1 MEERRPAI
9 LAVDD
14 EPVVLAAVNG
24 ASDAARPVPVSARAV
39 RPLRAAILRPG
50 QAPEELVYPGDD
62 DPRSRHLAVH
72 LEGQLVGIA
81 SVMADG
87 YPPDPREGDWRIR
100 GMAVEQAHRG
110 RGIGSALLEASEAHA
125 RSRGAM
131 RLWCNARVDARNLYG
146 YAGMAVEGEEFTIPG
161 IGRHLLMSKPLA

>member
-1 MEERRPAI
+1 VS
-9 LAVDD
+9 AVADD
-14 EPVVLAAVNG
+14 G
-24 ASDAARPVPVSARAV
+24 RPVPVSASVV

-50 QAPEELVYPGDD
+50 QTPEQLVYRGDEDPG
-62 DPRSRHLAVH
+62 SRHLAVH
-72 LEGQLVGIA
+72 LEGQLIGIA

-87 YPPDPREGDWRIR
+87 YPPDPRAGDWRIR

-110 RGIGSALLEASEAHA
+110 RGIGSALLEACEAHA
-125 RSRGAM
+125 RSRGAT

-146 YAGMAVEGEEFTIPG
+146 YAGMGVEGEEFEIPG